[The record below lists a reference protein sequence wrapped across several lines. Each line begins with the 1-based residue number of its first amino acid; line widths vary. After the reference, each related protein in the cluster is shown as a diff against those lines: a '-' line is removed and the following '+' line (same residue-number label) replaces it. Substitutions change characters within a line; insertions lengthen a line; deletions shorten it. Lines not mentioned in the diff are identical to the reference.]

1 MLNDLVRELLPV
13 LHEHLKYYAV
23 DITTV
28 TFNWFVTI
36 FIDAVPFEVRGEMKR
51 SINSVHSI
59 LLELNCS
66 GMQGINFILISL

>member
-1 MLNDLVRELLPV
+1 MFLNFYLWNHKVRQLTVSFQSVLNDLVRELLPV

-51 SINSVHSI
+51 SINSVR
-59 LLELNCS
+59 
-66 GMQGINFILISL
+66 

>member
-51 SINSVHSI
+51 SVNSVH
-59 LLELNCS
+59 
-66 GMQGINFILISL
+66 